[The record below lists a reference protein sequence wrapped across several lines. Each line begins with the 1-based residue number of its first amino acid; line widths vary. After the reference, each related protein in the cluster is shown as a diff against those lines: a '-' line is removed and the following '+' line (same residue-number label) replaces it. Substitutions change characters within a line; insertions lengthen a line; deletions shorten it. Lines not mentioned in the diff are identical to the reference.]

1 MTLYVV
7 RRLGGKSGINR
18 FGCSAPCEHCINLIK
33 KSGIKK
39 IKYMD
44 EDNNLISMRA
54 RDYFTDHVSTG
65 KRVMRLELKEKN
77 IKYNRCI
84 KNIL

>member
-7 RRLGGKSGINR
+7 RRVSNNSGKIKY
-18 FGCSAPCEHCINLIK
+18 GCSAPCTHCMRLIK
-33 KSGIKK
+33 ESGIKK

-44 EDNNLISMRA
+44 WDNNLISMRA
-54 RDYFTDHVSTG
+54 RDYFTNHISTG
-65 KRVMRLELKEKN
+65 RRIMRMEFAKEK

-84 KNIL
+84 RHI